1 MMIRCQKVRI
11 YPTDDQKEL
20 FEKSFGVARFAWNI
34 ALQESI
40 GTKEYNG
47 RKLRNKFTKLVKPLY
62 PWIKEVSK
70 EVYAN
75 SILDLGKA
83 WDRMF
88 QSKKKNRKG
97 YKVGQPRFKSKH
109 NSKHSFT
116 ILEIRSKPQQV
127 PTMKWI
133 SHELKIPKCTGRK
146 NALPKIKTAE
156 NPRWKQAKIKQVTIS
171 RNGDKYYASV
181 RFEVKEYRETNTRSM
196 QSNGGT
202 VGIDWGIKNL
212 LTLSDDTVI
221 PSQDFTKI
229 DRLIKKRQ
237 RQLSRKVKGSKNY
250 DKAKIKL
257 SHKTQKKLN
266 MRDDYLHKVTN
277 FLVRNY
283 THIKIEDLKSSN
295 MVKVHRLARKIMDAS
310 FYKFK
315 TMLVYKAEHANKFRQ
330 DGDVVTVELV
340 SPFNTTQICSQC
352 GKKQSH
358 KLSLSDRILDCEFC
372 GNHMDRDLN
381 AAINIR
387 NK

>member
-1 MMIRCQKVRI
+1 MIRCQKVRI
-11 YPTDDQKEL
+11 YPNDDQKEL

-40 GTKEYNG
+40 SMKEYNG

-62 PWIKEVSK
+62 PWMKEVSSQSIN
-70 EVYAN
+70 N
-75 SILDLGKA
+75 SILNLGKA

-88 QSKKKNRKG
+88 QSKKKTRKG
-97 YKVGQPRFKSKH
+97 YKVGRPKFKSKR
-109 NSKHSFT
+109 NSKQSFT
-116 ILEIRSKPQQV
+116 MIEITSKPQQA
-127 PTMKWI
+127 PAMKWV
-133 SHELKIPKCTGRK
+133 SHKLKIPKCTGRGK
-146 NALPKIKTAE
+146 ALPKIRTAE
-156 NPRWKQAKIKQVTIS
+156 NPRWKHAKIKQVTIS
-171 RNGDKYYASV
+171 REGDKYYASV
-181 RFEVKEYRETNTRSM
+181 RFEIKPNREINTRSM

-212 LTLSDDTVI
+212 LTLSDGTTI
-221 PSQDFTKI
+221 PSQGFSKI
-229 DRLIKKRQ
+229 DKLIKKRQ
-237 RQLSRKVKGSKNY
+237 RQLSRKVKDSKNY

-257 SHKTQKKLN
+257 NHKTQKKMN

-283 THIKIEDLKSSN
+283 THIKIEDLRPSN
-295 MVKVHRLARKIMDAS
+295 MVKMHRLARKIMDAS

-330 DGDVVTVELV
+330 GGNTVTVELV

-358 KLSLSDRILDCEFC
+358 KLSLSDRIFDCEFC

-381 AAINIR
+381 AAINIK

>member
-1 MMIRCQKVRI
+1 LIRCQKVRI

-40 GTKEYNG
+40 SMKEYNG

-70 EVYAN
+70 ESYAN

-88 QSKKKNRKG
+88 KSKKKTRKG
-97 YKVGQPRFKSKH
+97 YKVGRPRFKSKH
-109 NSKHSFT
+109 DNKQSFT
-116 ILEIRSKPQQV
+116 MIETKSKPQQA
-127 PTMKWI
+127 PILKWI
-133 SHELKIPKCTGRK
+133 SHELKIPKCTGRGK
-146 NALPKIKTAE
+146 TLPKIRTAE

-212 LTLSDDTVI
+212 LTLSDGTII
-221 PSQDFTKI
+221 PSQDFSKI
-229 DRLIKKRQ
+229 DKLIKKRQ
-237 RQLSRKVKGSKNY
+237 KQLSRKVKGSKNY

-257 SHKTQKKLN
+257 NHKTQKKLN
-266 MRDDYLHKVTN
+266 MRDDYLHKATN

-283 THIKIEDLKSSN
+283 THIKIEDLKASN
-295 MVKVHRLARKIMDAS
+295 MVKTHSLARRIMDAS

-315 TMLVYKAEHANKFRQ
+315 TMLVYKAEHANKFRK
-330 DGDVVTVELV
+330 GGNTVTVELV

-352 GKKQSH
+352 GKKQSR
-358 KLSLSDRILDCEFC
+358 KLTLSDRIFDCEFC

-381 AAINIR
+381 AAINIS